1 MHCDPDT
8 VVTLPPGDDSIS
20 LRNSPVS
27 FRFPPT
33 YFVGPKTHDKIISEK
48 IRELRTVNLQ
58 PFLFRFFFLYSIIS
72 VVKFVKI
79 FFFLNILPSG
89 VALAFFLPGV
99 AVPEFIF
106 RHACLTLLRVT

>member
-58 PFLFRFFFLYSIIS
+58 PFLFRFFFPL
-72 VVKFVKI
+72 
-79 FFFLNILPSG
+79 LNYFCG
-89 VALAFFLPGV
+89 EV
-99 AVPEFIF
+99 
-106 RHACLTLLRVT
+106 C